1 MNWRL
6 KSFVLRAVVRLPL
19 GIVLYSRFLRRNRDP
34 LRFLP
39 DQLKLLTLARQ
50 AGFNPHGAACL
61 EVGTGWEPTLPY
73 VLYLAGVASVLT
85 VDINPWLRPK
95 AALRCWQAIGTRLG
109 DVATAA
115 GRAHAEVEK
124 RYQTV
129 DATDLTTLFA
139 SCGIAYRCP
148 ADAAATGLPG
158 NSLDAVLSHNVLAHA
173 PPAVLAG
180 IHRESRRILRPGG
193 WSLHLIDPKDQ
204 FARADLTLTSVHF
217 LRYDR
222 ATWEKIAGPLAYH
235 NRLRAVQHRKTLE
248 AAGLTV
254 AWEQVEVDRDAVEAL
269 RTGAVVPDTEFAGL
283 TPEEL
288 AAGWHW
294 LFGQKV

>member
-6 KSFVLRAVVRLPL
+6 KSLVLRSVARLPL
-19 GIVLYSRFLRRNRDP
+19 GTVLYSRFLRRNRDP
-34 LRFLP
+34 LLFLP
-39 DQLKLLTLARQ
+39 GQLKLLTLARQ

-73 VLYLAGVASVLT
+73 ALYLTGAASVLT

-95 AALRCWQAIGTRLG
+95 VALRCWQAIGSRLG

-115 GRAHAEVEK
+115 GLTHAEVEK
-124 RYQTV
+124 RYQSV
-129 DATDLTTLFA
+129 DGTDMTRLF
-139 SCGIAYRCP
+139 SCCGIVYRCP

-158 NSLDAVLSHNVLAHA
+158 NSLDAVLSASVLEHV
-173 PPAVLAG
+173 PPAILAG

-193 WSLHLIDPKDQ
+193 WSLHLVNPEDHFSQSDS
-204 FARADLTLTSVHF
+204 TLSSVDF

-222 ATWEKIAGPLAYH
+222 ATWEKIAGPFAYH
-235 NRLRAVQHRKTLE
+235 NRLRAVQHRKVLE
-248 AAGLTV
+248 AAGLMV
-254 AWEQVEVDRDAVEAL
+254 AWEQVEVDRVAVEAL
-269 RTGAVVPDTEFAGL
+269 RTGTIVPDAEFASL

-288 AAGWHW
+288 TAIWHW
-294 LFGQKV
+294 LFGRKV